1 MVAGNNGRSREHIV
15 DGKVIESS
23 NLMDLGKSSPESA
36 VAQLVREAVHLGASD
51 VFFSAGASHVMV
63 QMRHLG
69 IVRPLGVLPVEQGRK
84 CLAHVK
90 AKAEMDTSERRRP
103 QDGRWIFDPHESGVD
118 RGVDLRIS
126 SIPTLHGED
135 LAVRL
140 VPHEQQ
146 NLDLDQLGMT
156 RPQLE
161 QYRSMIQG
169 PGGLILI
176 TGPTGS
182 GKTATLYSSLV
193 RLNDGSRK
201 INTIEDPIEFAIEGL
216 RQSQVNPAIDL
227 GFSQLL
233 RSVLRQNP
241 DVIMVGEIRD
251 EETARTVV
259 HAANSGTLVFATLHA
274 PAAPAAVQSL
284 KNLGA
289 HPHFLAASLRGVI
302 SQRLVRTLCPD
313 CRSALDIS
321 DAPYAFD
328 EIRTLLE
335 PGEGRTLHSAG
346 GCASCGLTGYA
357 SRTGV
362 FEVMP
367 VSSAIRD
374 LIANARPAREL
385 RDKAVEEGMLQ
396 FRQAALLKVA
406 QGLTS
411 IEEVFRVIPSE
422 HLLLE
427 D

>member
-1 MVAGNNGRSREHIV
+1 M
-15 DGKVIESS
+15 DGKVIETSD
-23 NLMDLGKSSPESA
+23 LIDLGNSSPESA
-36 VAQLVREAVHLGASD
+36 VAQLIGEAAKLGASD
-51 VFFSAGASHVMV
+51 VFFSATGNHVLV

-69 IVRPLGVLPVEQGRK
+69 IVRPLGVLNADQGRR

-90 AKAEMDTSERRRP
+90 VKAGMDTAERRRP
-103 QDGRWIFDPHESGVD
+103 QDGRWIFEEGESATP
-118 RGVDLRIS
+118 GVDLRINA
-126 SIPTLHGED
+126 IPTLHGED

-140 VPHEQQ
+140 VPHDQQ
-146 NLDLDQLGMT
+146 HLVLEQLGMS
-156 RPQLE
+156 RPQLD
-161 QYRSMIQG
+161 QYRTMIQS

-182 GKTATLYSSLV
+182 GKTATLYSTLT

-216 RQSQVNPAIDL
+216 RQSQVNPLIDL
-227 GFSQLL
+227 GFAELL

-259 HAANSGTLVFATLHA
+259 HAANSGTLVFATLHS

-284 KNLGA
+284 RNLGA
-289 HPHFLAASLRGVI
+289 HAHFLAASLRGVV

-313 CRSALDIS
+313 CRTSIDIS
-321 DAPYAFD
+321 EAPYAFD
-328 EIRTLLE
+328 EIKSLLSA
-335 PGEGRTLHSAG
+335 GEGRTLYPAAG
-346 GCASCGLTGYA
+346 CPKCGMTGYC

-362 FEVMP
+362 FEIMP
-367 VSSAIRD
+367 VSPALRD
-374 LIANARPAREL
+374 LIAAASPSRQL

-406 QGLTS
+406 QGHTT

-422 HLLLE
+422 QLLLE

>member
-1 MVAGNNGRSREHIV
+1 MDGKAIESTDLIDLGRST
-15 DGKVIESS
+15 
-23 NLMDLGKSSPESA
+23 PESA
-36 VAQLVREAVHLGASD
+36 VAQLIGEASKLGASD
-51 VFFSAGASHVMV
+51 VFFSAGASHVLV

-69 IVRPLGVLPVEQGRK
+69 IVRPLGILASDQGRR

-90 AKAEMDTSERRRP
+90 VKAGMDTAERRRP
-103 QDGRWIFDPHESGVD
+103 QDGRWIFDEGESGAPA
-118 RGVDLRIS
+118 VDLRINA
-126 SIPTLHGED
+126 IPTVHGED

-140 VPHEQQ
+140 VPHNQQ
-146 NLDLDQLGMT
+146 HLVLEQLGMS
-156 RPQLE
+156 RPQLD
-161 QYRSMIQG
+161 QYRTMIQS

-182 GKTATLYSSLV
+182 GKTATLYSTLA

-216 RQSQVNPAIDL
+216 RQSQVNPLIDL
-227 GFSQLL
+227 GFAELL

-259 HAANSGTLVFATLHA
+259 HAANSGTLVFATLHS

-284 KNLGA
+284 RNLGA
-289 HPHFLAASLRGVI
+289 HPHFLAASLRGVV
-302 SQRLVRTLCPD
+302 SQRLLRTLCPD
-313 CRSALDIS
+313 CRTSIDIS

-328 EIRTLLE
+328 EVKTLLS
-335 PGEGRTLHSAG
+335 PGEGRTLFSAT
-346 GCASCGLTGYA
+346 GCPKCGMTGYL

-362 FEVMP
+362 FEILP
-367 VSSAIRD
+367 VTPAMRD
-374 LIANARPAREL
+374 LIASASPSSQL

-406 QGLTS
+406 QGQTT

-422 HLLLE
+422 QLLLE

>member
-1 MVAGNNGRSREHIV
+1 V
-15 DGKVIESS
+15 DGKVIEAS
-23 NLMDLGKSSPESA
+23 NLIDLGKSSPENA
-36 VAQLVREAVHLGASD
+36 VFQLVREAVHLGASD
-51 VFFSAGASHVMV
+51 LFFSAAPNHVLV

-69 IVRPLGVLPVEQGRK
+69 IVRPLSVLPVDHGRR

-90 AKAEMDTSERRRP
+90 ASASMDTSERRRP
-103 QDGRWIFDPHESGVD
+103 QDGRWIFEPDDAADS
-118 RGVDLRIS
+118 GVDLRINA
-126 SIPTLHGED
+126 IPTLHGED
-135 LAVRL
+135 LAIRL
-140 VPHEQQ
+140 VPHDQQ
-146 NLDLDQLGMT
+146 HLVLDQLGMST
-156 RPQLE
+156 GQLD
-161 QYRSMIQG
+161 QYRGMIQS

-182 GKTATLYSSLV
+182 GKTATLYSSLM
-193 RLNDGSRK
+193 RINDGTRK

-216 RQSQVNPAIDL
+216 RQSQVNPLIDL
-227 GFSQLL
+227 GFAELL
-233 RSVLRQNP
+233 RSVLRQSP

-274 PAAPAAVQSL
+274 PAAPAAVQAL
-284 KNLGA
+284 RNLGA

-302 SQRLVRTLCPD
+302 SQRLLRTLCPN
-313 CRSALDIS
+313 CRSSLDIS
-321 DAPYAFD
+321 DATHSFD
-328 EIRTLLE
+328 EIRNLLA
-335 PGEGRTLHSAG
+335 PTEGHTLHSAS
-346 GCASCGLTGYA
+346 GCKSCGMTGYS

-362 FEVMP
+362 FEVMQ

-374 LIANARPAREL
+374 LIANARPSREL

-406 QGLTS
+406 QGHTS

-422 HLLLE
+422 QLLLE

>member
-1 MVAGNNGRSREHIV
+1 V
-15 DGKVIESS
+15 DGKAIETVD
-23 NLMDLGKSSPESA
+23 LMDLGKASPETA
-36 VAQLVREAVHLGASD
+36 VAQLVREASKLGASD
-51 VFFSAGASHVMV
+51 VFFSAGANHVLV

-69 IVRPLGVLPVEQGRK
+69 IVRPLGVLAAEHGRR

-90 AKAEMDTSERRRP
+90 VKAGMDTAERRRP
-103 QDGRWIFDPHESGVD
+103 QDGRWMFDQGESSKP
-118 RGVDLRIS
+118 GVDLRINA
-126 SIPTLHGED
+126 IPTLHGED
-135 LAVRL
+135 LAIRI
-140 VPHEQQ
+140 VPHDQQ
-146 NLDLDQLGMT
+146 HLVLEQLGMS
-156 RPQLE
+156 RPQLD
-161 QYRSMIQG
+161 QYRSMVQS

-182 GKTATLYSSLV
+182 GKSATLYSTLT

-216 RQSQVNPAIDL
+216 RQSQVNPLIDL
-227 GFSQLL
+227 GFAELL

-259 HAANSGTLVFATLHA
+259 HAANSGTLVFATLHS

-284 KNLGA
+284 RNLGA
-289 HPHFLAASLRGVI
+289 HPNFLASSLRGVV
-302 SQRLVRTLCPD
+302 SQRLVRTLCSD
-313 CRSALDIS
+313 CRTSVDIS

-328 EIRTLLE
+328 EIKSLLA
-335 PGEGRTLHSAG
+335 PGEGRTLYSAA
-346 GCASCGLTGYA
+346 GCPKCGMTGYFA
-357 SRTGV
+357 RTGI
-362 FEVMP
+362 FEIMP
-367 VSSAIRD
+367 VTPALRD
-374 LIANARPAREL
+374 LIAAASPSREL

-406 QGLTS
+406 QGLTT

-422 HLLLE
+422 QLLLE

>member
-1 MVAGNNGRSREHIV
+1 V
-15 DGKVIESS
+15 DGKAIEEAD
-23 NLMDLGKSSPESA
+23 LIDLGKLSPESA
-36 VAQLVREAVHLGASD
+36 VAQLVREASKLGASD
-51 VFFSAGASHVMV
+51 VFFSAGANHVLV

-69 IVRPLGVLPVEQGRK
+69 IVRPLGVLPVDHGRR

-90 AKAEMDTSERRRP
+90 VKAGMDTAERRRP
-103 QDGRWIFDPHESGVD
+103 QDGRWIFDEGESTEP
-118 RGVDLRIS
+118 GVDLRINA
-126 SIPTLHGED
+126 IPTLHGED
-135 LAVRL
+135 VAIRI
-140 VPHEQQ
+140 VPHNQQ
-146 NLDLDQLGMT
+146 HLVLEQLGMS
-156 RPQLE
+156 RPQLD
-161 QYRSMIQG
+161 QFRTMIQS

-182 GKTATLYSSLV
+182 GKTATLYSSLS
-193 RLNDGSRK
+193 RLSDGSRK

-216 RQSQVNPAIDL
+216 RQSQVNPLIDL
-227 GFSQLL
+227 GFAELL

-259 HAANSGTLVFATLHA
+259 HAANSGTLVFATLHS

-284 KNLGA
+284 RNLGS
-289 HPHFLAASLRGVI
+289 HPHFLAASLRGVV

-313 CRSALDIS
+313 CRTSIDIS

-328 EIRTLLE
+328 EIKTLLAT
-335 PGEGRTLHSAG
+335 GEGRTLYSAT
-346 GCASCGLTGYA
+346 GCQRCGMTGYA

-362 FEVMP
+362 FEIMAVTPAM
-367 VSSAIRD
+367 RE
-374 LIANARPAREL
+374 LIAAASPSRQL

-406 QGLTS
+406 QGQTT

-422 HLLLE
+422 QLLLE
-427 D
+427 E

>member
-1 MVAGNNGRSREHIV
+1 M
-15 DGKVIESS
+15 DGKVIGAT
-23 NLMDLGKSSPESA
+23 NLIDLGKESPETA
-36 VAQLVREAVHLGASD
+36 VAQLVREATTLGASD
-51 VFFSAGASHVMV
+51 LFFSAASGHVLV

-69 IVRPLGVLPVEQGRK
+69 IVRPLSLLPSDHGRR

-90 AKAEMDTSERRRP
+90 AKAQMDISERRRP
-103 QDGRWIFDPHESGVD
+103 QDGRWIFDEEGAPEL
-118 RGVDLRIS
+118 GVDLRINA
-126 SIPTLHGED
+126 IPTLHGED
-135 LAVRL
+135 LAIRL
-140 VPHEQQ
+140 VPHDQDHLALE
-146 NLDLDQLGMT
+146 QLGMS
-156 RPQLE
+156 RPQLD
-161 QYRSMIQG
+161 QYRTMIQS

-182 GKTATLYSSLV
+182 GKTATLYSTLA

-201 INTIEDPIEFAIEGL
+201 INTIEDPIEFAIDGL

-227 GFSQLL
+227 GFAELL

-259 HAANSGTLVFATLHA
+259 HAANSGTLVFATLHS

-284 KNLGA
+284 RNLGA
-289 HPHFLAASLRGVI
+289 HAHFLAASLRGVV

-313 CRSALDIS
+313 CRTSIDIS

-328 EIRTLLE
+328 EIKTQLS
-335 PGEGRTLHSAG
+335 PGEGRSLHSAT
-346 GCASCGLTGYA
+346 GCTRCGLTGYV

-362 FEVMP
+362 FEIMP
-367 VSSAIRD
+367 VSPAVRE
-374 LIANARPAREL
+374 LIAAARPAREL

-406 QGLTS
+406 QGQTT
-411 IEEVFRVIPSE
+411 IEEVFRVIPSDQ
-422 HLLLE
+422 LLLE

>member
-1 MVAGNNGRSREHIV
+1 M
-15 DGKVIESS
+15 DGKAIEAVD
-23 NLMDLGKSSPESA
+23 LIDLGTASPETA
-36 VAQLVREAVHLGASD
+36 VAQFVREAAKLGASD
-51 VFFSAGASHVMV
+51 VFFSAGSNHVLV

-69 IVRPLGVLPVEQGRK
+69 IVRPLGVLPSDLGRR

-90 AKAEMDTSERRRP
+90 VKAGMDTAERRRP
-103 QDGRWIFDPHESGVD
+103 QDGRWIFDETGESAD
-118 RGVDLRIS
+118 PAVDLRINA
-126 SIPTLHGED
+126 IPTLHGED
-135 LAVRL
+135 LAIRI
-140 VPHEQQ
+140 VPHNQQ
-146 NLDLDQLGMT
+146 HLVLEQLGMS
-156 RPQLE
+156 RPQID
-161 QYRSMIQG
+161 QYRNMIQS

-182 GKTATLYSSLV
+182 GKTATLYSTLS

-216 RQSQVNPAIDL
+216 RQSQVNPLIEL
-227 GFSQLL
+227 GFAELL

-259 HAANSGTLVFATLHA
+259 HAANSGTLVFATLHS

-284 KNLGA
+284 RNLGA
-289 HPHFLAASLRGVI
+289 HPHFLAASLRGVV

-313 CRSALDIS
+313 CRTSIDIS

-328 EIRTLLE
+328 EVKNLLT
-335 PGEGRTLHSAG
+335 PGEGRTLYSAT
-346 GCASCGLTGYA
+346 GCPKCGMTGYL

-362 FEVMP
+362 FEIMP
-367 VSSAIRD
+367 VTPAMRD
-374 LIANARPAREL
+374 LIASASPSRQL
-385 RDKAVEEGMLQ
+385 RDKAIDEGMLQ

-406 QGLTS
+406 QGQTT

-422 HLLLE
+422 QLLLE